1 MSDDTA
7 LLRRYAEDRSE
18 AAFAELVRRHLNLVY
33 AVALRQC
40 GGDAHLA
47 QDVAQRVFTDLAR
60 KAAALA
66 SRPVLSGWLH
76 RATQFAATDV
86 VRAERRRRIR
96 EQEAHTMQELTRRPG
111 AEPDWDRLR
120 PVLDQAVNE
129 LGERDR
135 DAVMLRFIEGRAF
148 ADIGAVLRLSEDAAR
163 MRVDRAL
170 DKLRELLAKRG
181 ITSTSAALAV
191 VLAEQAG
198 VAAPT
203 GLAASVTGA
212 ALAGATTAGAPAAI
226 LAAFFMNKTTVALTT
241 AALVGVGSAV
251 YAINQNLRAEAA
263 LAALAQERDTA
274 RIQLRDTQKLIAQ
287 AEQKSASL
295 QRNLDS
301 LLAAKT
307 ASSTSSR
314 GSIATGGSATPSGS
328 RIGFTSSDG
337 VTQWSR
343 PFVNDAQGR
352 TALRAEAYDIAY
364 AAFFRQLGFTP
375 EQREQ
380 FKALLNDRMERGQ
393 RLIETMVAQGNNPDK
408 LAVQVIFDQTDSEL
422 QAELRAAFGDKVV
435 DAYNYF
441 EATRPVR
448 FVADQLAGALFYSD
462 APLTV
467 AQADQLVE
475 IMAGNARDARG
486 KVAMAALNLD
496 AALAQAQGVLSAAQ
510 LEQFRRIATKAKDQ
524 PANAGSGAA
533 SPSVKPS
540 GR

>member
-1 MSDDTA
+1 MLDDAA

-66 SRPVLSGWLH
+66 GRPVLSGWLH
-76 RATQFAATDV
+76 RATHYAATDV
-86 VRAERRRRIR
+86 VRAERRRRAR
-96 EQEAHTMQELTRRPG
+96 EQEAHTMQELTRHSG

-148 ADIGAVLRLSEDAAR
+148 ADIGAMLRLSEDAAR

-170 DKLRELLAKRG
+170 NKLRELLAKRG

-198 VAAPT
+198 VAAPA

-212 ALAGATTAGAPAAI
+212 ALAGATTVGAPVAI
-226 LAAFFMNKTTVALTT
+226 LATLFMNKTTVALIT

-274 RIQLRDTQKLIAQ
+274 RVQLRDTQKLIAQ

-295 QRNLDS
+295 QRNLDR

-307 ASSTSSR
+307 ASSTGSR

-328 RIGFTSSDG
+328 RIGITSSDG

-343 PFVNDAQGR
+343 PFVNDSQGR

-380 FKALLNDRMERGQ
+380 FKALLNERMERGQ
-393 RLIETMVAQGNNPDK
+393 RLIETMAAQGKNPDK

-422 QAELRAAFGDKVV
+422 QAELRAAFGDTVV
-435 DAYNYF
+435 DAYNHF

-448 FVADQLAGALFYSD
+448 AVTDQLASALFYTD

-524 PANAGSGAA
+524 PANAVSGAA
-533 SPSVKPS
+533 SPSSKPS